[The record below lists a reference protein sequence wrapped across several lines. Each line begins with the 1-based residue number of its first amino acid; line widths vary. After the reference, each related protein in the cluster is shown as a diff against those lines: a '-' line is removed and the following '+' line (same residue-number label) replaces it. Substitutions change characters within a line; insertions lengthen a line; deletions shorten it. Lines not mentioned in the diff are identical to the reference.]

1 MELKIRNTISIK
13 GVQTAQVPENKILP
27 IMSAAGQSSKKQ
39 IPLWNCNE
47 HSTQA
52 ESYWNVQV
60 LWEIKCPKLINNQIM
75 HSYNIGHN
83 FCKSYTFQTY

>member
-39 IPLWNCNE
+39 IPL
-47 HSTQA
+47 
-52 ESYWNVQV
+52 
-60 LWEIKCPKLINNQIM
+60 
-75 HSYNIGHN
+75 
-83 FCKSYTFQTY
+83 